1 MASELQATLN
11 RIICNSEVL
20 VERYKVLQG
29 EKDAVEQENEEL
41 RAEGGRRNG
50 EIEKLRREN
59 EYLQMARVVTPTR
72 ESIAQSH
79 AILSKLVQ
87 DVDKC
92 ISQLME

>member
-11 RIICNSEVL
+11 RIISKSEVL

-41 RAEGGRRNG
+41 RAQLVRLNG

-59 EYLQMARVVTPTR
+59 EYLQMARMVTPTR

-79 AILSKLVQ
+79 AIFSKLVQ